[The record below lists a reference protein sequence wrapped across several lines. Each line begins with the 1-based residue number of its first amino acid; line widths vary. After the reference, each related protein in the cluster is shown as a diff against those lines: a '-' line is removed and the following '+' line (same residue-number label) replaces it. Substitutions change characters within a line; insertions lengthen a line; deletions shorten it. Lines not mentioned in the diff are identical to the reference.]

1 LLRSQA
7 NAAAVLLP
15 SDRRVAEAAAAA
27 AALEAARLAAFQER
41 LRLAG
46 AEEVCRLRLAPKE
59 GCRGGNGV
67 RVPVLVPTGFRGAC
81 WPQVWDVRFPD
92 KRFPPARSAKFPL
105 ALATAAAAA
114 TAGSHGADAS
124 SGAGGALPQRL
135 LQAWGGSA
143 SDEPPAGAS
152 LATHAATKDGG
163 QWAKF
168 KGTKQYL
175 VCKLLATY
183 SAVSTHDL

>member
-15 SDRRVAEAAAAA
+15 SDRRVADAAAAA

-46 AEEVCRLRLAPKE
+46 AEEVGRLRLAPQE
-59 GCRGGNGV
+59 GCRGGGV
-67 RVPVLVPTGFRGAC
+67 RVPVLVPTVFRGAC

-92 KRFPPARSAKFPL
+92 KRFPPAHSPKFPL
-105 ALATAAAAA
+105 ALATAATAAA
-114 TAGSHGADAS
+114 AAGSHGADAS
-124 SGAGGALPQRL
+124 SGAGGAHPQRL
-135 LQAWGGSA
+135 LQAWGG

-175 VCKLLATY
+175 VCKLLVTY